1 LFGDLCN
8 SSSRTIV
15 ESLLRKLVQKPLS
28 EFKIEVLTN
37 NAARL
42 SNFLYSVFREKP
54 ATEMLKD
61 EIVQEI
67 KQGGQDDTK
76 LKSLVYCFN
85 EISVNL
91 SEEHKGKFIQSLAN
105 DISTHSRAGLSN
117 LSKVDRKLLETLL
130 EILIFFLDGTPPE
143 ETGNLEK
150 LITEITPLTFNRD
163 QELMSLINKILSSLF
178 RNPNKEYA
186 SNYFKQFAV
195 CLENMISD
203 RKLEGSLPI
212 WEDTESAKL
221 YVSIFVDTL
230 VYGGVEMFADTL
242 TVLQLFLKRAPLAVL
257 QEAIVRIIGAIIRIS
272 SYRLN
277 RKQKMELQQ
286 FIHTVYDGGRFPDLD
301 CYKYQIVTLI
311 LKFIAGRD
319 QETEAIEQAADN
331 LIMVMSYSKKSN
343 ELLIDIASKV
353 KAQGEAIVKCLYYII
368 KKIITTNLILDTFYD
383 KILIDLTAV
392 LNDTESQLSVTS
404 CYYISKTAARIA
416 VALNKPWT
424 RYEQLVQGL
433 TCPYNH
439 MLQYLHF
446 CYYSKN
452 PPTAHEKICGMIRES
467 SKDKVLY
474 LLKSMKL
481 LTKKYPQL
489 KEAYSPEK
497 TGDLV
502 SQTIRGFEDI
512 DDMIKSL

>member
-1 LFGDLCN
+1 MFGDLCN

-230 VYGGVEMFADTL
+230 V
-242 TVLQLFLKRAPLAVL
+242 
-257 QEAIVRIIGAIIRIS
+257 
-272 SYRLN
+272 
-277 RKQKMELQQ
+277 
-286 FIHTVYDGGRFPDLD
+286 
-301 CYKYQIVTLI
+301 
-311 LKFIAGRD
+311 
-319 QETEAIEQAADN
+319 
-331 LIMVMSYSKKSN
+331 
-343 ELLIDIASKV
+343 
-353 KAQGEAIVKCLYYII
+353 
-368 KKIITTNLILDTFYD
+368 
-383 KILIDLTAV
+383 
-392 LNDTESQLSVTS
+392 
-404 CYYISKTAARIA
+404 
-416 VALNKPWT
+416 
-424 RYEQLVQGL
+424 
-433 TCPYNH
+433 
-439 MLQYLHF
+439 
-446 CYYSKN
+446 
-452 PPTAHEKICGMIRES
+452 
-467 SKDKVLY
+467 
-474 LLKSMKL
+474 
-481 LTKKYPQL
+481 
-489 KEAYSPEK
+489 
-497 TGDLV
+497 
-502 SQTIRGFEDI
+502 
-512 DDMIKSL
+512 